1 MNILRVERLF
11 AYLTAGLLCL
21 SAFGRPA
28 PGKIEATRTIKVKIA
43 VDEEWRKRPGGV
55 YEIRKWMASASK
67 FFEKYFGL
75 RLETTHFAP
84 WASDNSKCS
93 LIALCSDLYEKV
105 DRGDCDIVV
114 GCTYQIPGISEPG
127 GVAAYLHGYILMRRV
142 RSDNMNRLTLIHELC
157 HLFGAIDLKEKKS
170 IMSSSGPQL
179 ACDEFTS
186 KIVRL
191 HKDRRFDRK
200 HFPLPSASLNSAIA
214 LYLER
219 KQLNRRETG
228 VNIMLALLYV
238 RKENYGAASRECLEA
253 ELIDP
258 GNLESRS
265 IRFFISKHK
274 K

>member
-1 MNILRVERLF
+1 MTTGRMEKVFTFLIM
-11 AYLTAGLLCL
+11 GCLCL

-28 PGKIEATRTIKVKIA
+28 AGKTEATRTIKVKIA
-43 VDEEWRKRPGGV
+43 VDEEWRKRPGGL

-67 FFEKYFGL
+67 FFEEYFGL
-75 RLETTHFAP
+75 RLEMTQFAP

-93 LIALCSDLYEKV
+93 LIALCPDLYKKV

-157 HLFGAIDLKEKKS
+157 HLFGAIDLEEKKT
-170 IMSSSGPQL
+170 IMSSSAPEL

-191 HKDRRFDRK
+191 HKNRRFDRK

-219 KQLNRRETG
+219 KQSNRRETG

-253 ELIDP
+253 ELVEP
-258 GNLESRS
+258 GNLEAKS
-265 IRFFISKHK
+265 IRSFILRHEK
-274 K
+274 